1 MDRIAL
7 IEQVACRD
15 GNDETRALVNA
26 LVRCLEPAEVA
37 ALLLRS
43 ISAPAMLR
51 AAVIRKVRSDIE
63 TGRLSDATPLIDE
76 LSGAIANGEPRRRES
91 VAYCLLQI
99 ALACPPKQQRRIQ
112 AFLGASD
119 YIGLRR
125 RSYKIY
131 DTKSVK
137 SRALLEEAWRQN
149 LDYEAGWLIVKT
161 FPVEFLL
168 AEKATLLQI
177 LTEGWQL
184 SRFYLRISEAFP
196 DELAELLERDP
207 ISYVY
212 VAARLRIQLRVK
224 LVREV
229 LDSSEGDSRL
239 GLLLWS
245 IGELG
250 LWDVLVSYV
259 PQVETDNRLPR
270 A

>member
-7 IEQVACRD
+7 IERVACRD
-15 GNDETRALVNA
+15 GDDETRTLVNA

-37 ALLLRS
+37 ALLLRC
-43 ISAPAMLR
+43 ISAPAILR

-63 TGRLSDATPLIDE
+63 TGRLSDATPLIDA
-76 LSGAIANGEPRRRES
+76 LSRAIANGEPRRRES

-131 DTKSVK
+131 NMKSVK
-137 SRALLEEAWRQN
+137 SRALLEKAWRQN
-149 LDYEAGWLIVKT
+149 LDCEAGWLIVKT

-168 AEKATLLQI
+168 AEKTALLQV

-196 DELAELLERDP
+196 DELAGLLDRDP

-212 VAARLRIQLRVK
+212 VAAKLRIQLRTK
-224 LVREV
+224 LVKEV

-259 PQVETDNRLPR
+259 PQVEADNRVPQ